1 MEDGQGKVTK
11 TENGIKKYFAIASAV
26 FLTFCACLVVVVLFF
41 RYDGVV
47 AVFHNLM
54 HVLQP
59 ITIGL
64 VIGYLLNPVM
74 MFVEK
79 GVLRILDGRLSSRR
93 KEKKIARVI
102 GTFAAVIFLILI
114 IALLIG
120 MMLPQLIESISG
132 MLVSLPAQVNTFI
145 NWANGYVKS
154 DNAMAADLEEMLRNV
169 TNYLKEWAETTLL
182 PDVQEYIS
190 SVTSGVFSF
199 FKVLL
204 NAIIGVI
211 VSIYVMMSKEKFI
224 GQSKKI
230 VYALFKPSTANTII
244 ETARMSHKIFGGFI
258 TGKIL
263 DSAIIGLI
271 CYIVLSIMQ
280 MPYTLL
286 VSAIVGVTNIIPF
299 FGPFIGAIPSF
310 IIIALANP
318 MQGLYFVIFV
328 VILQQVDGNIIGP
341 KILGDS
347 TGLTSFWVV
356 FAIMVGGGLFGFMGM
371 LLGVPTFAV
380 IYYLVKKMV
389 NHYLRK
395 RHLSTETD
403 DYIYLQSVDKH
414 SNTMIYPPKDPDT
427 VDSEEKTAET
437 LPGEL
442 ETGSEISEET
452 ESEPQEQKTN
462 QKK

>member
-1 MEDGQGKVTK
+1 MGDSQETTNKK
-11 TENGIKKYFAIASAV
+11 ESGIKKYFSIALVV
-26 FLTFCACLVVVVLFF
+26 FLTFCACL
-41 RYDGVV
+41 
-47 AVFHNLM
+47 AVFIAFYRYQGMLAAFGNLM

-59 ITIGL
+59 IIIGL
-64 VIGYLLNPVM
+64 VLAYLLNPVM

-79 GVLRILDGRLSSRR
+79 GVLKLLDGRLGSRR
-93 KEKKIARVI
+93 KEKKVARVI
-102 GTFAAVIFLILI
+102 GTFGAVVFLVLI
-114 IALLIG
+114 IGLLIE

-132 MLVSLPAQVNTFI
+132 MLVTLPSQVNSFI
-145 NWANGYVKS
+145 DWINGYIKS
-154 DNAMAADLEEMLRNV
+154 DNSMAADLEEMLRNV

-182 PDVQEYIS
+182 PDVQNYIT

-199 FKVLL
+199 FKMLL

-211 VSIYVMMSKEKFI
+211 ISVYVMMSKEKFV
-224 GQSKKI
+224 GQSKK
-230 VYALFKPSTANTII
+230 VLYAVFKPSTANTII

-263 DSAIIGLI
+263 DSAIIGLL

-310 IIIALANP
+310 IIIVLASP
-318 MQGLYFVIFV
+318 MQGLYFLIAVL
-328 VILQQVDGNIIGP
+328 ILQQVDGNIIGP

-356 FAIMVGGGLFGFMGM
+356 FAIMVGGGLFGFIGM

-380 IYYLVKKMV
+380 IYYLVKKAV
-389 NHYLRK
+389 NHWLRK

-403 DYIYLQSVDKH
+403 DYIYLDSVDKH
-414 SNTMIYPPKDPDT
+414 NNTMIYPKKEEITVEQEEAVASAEEAAMETKPDNP
-427 VDSEEKTAET
+427 EKQEKN
-437 LPGEL
+437 
-442 ETGSEISEET
+442 
-452 ESEPQEQKTN
+452 PQK
-462 QKK
+462 

>member
-1 MEDGQGKVTK
+1 MGDGQETTSKK
-11 TENGIKKYFAIASAV
+11 ENGIKKYFSIALVV
-26 FLTFCACLVVVVLFF
+26 FLTFCACLAVFIAF
-41 RYDGVV
+41 YRYQGMI
-47 AVFHNLM
+47 AAFHNLM
-54 HVLQP
+54 YVLQP
-59 ITIGL
+59 IIIGL
-64 VIGYLLNPVM
+64 VLGYLLNPVM
-74 MFVEK
+74 MFLEK
-79 GVLRILDGRLSSRR
+79 GVLKLLDGRLSSRR

-102 GTFAAVIFLILI
+102 GTFGAVVFLILI
-114 IALLIG
+114 IGLLIE

-132 MLVSLPAQVNTFI
+132 MLVSLPSQVNSFI
-145 NWANGYVKS
+145 DWINGYIKS
-154 DNAMAADLEEMLRNV
+154 DNPMAADLEDMLRNV

-182 PDVQEYIS
+182 PEVQNYIS

-204 NAIIGVI
+204 NAVIGVI
-211 VSIYVMMSKEKFI
+211 ISVYVMMSKEKFV
-224 GQSKKI
+224 GQSKK
-230 VYALFKPSTANTII
+230 VLYALFKPSTANTII

-258 TGKIL
+258 TGKIM
-263 DSAIIGLI
+263 DSVIIGLL

-310 IIIALANP
+310 IIIVLANP
-318 MQGLYFVIFV
+318 MQGLYFLIV
-328 VILQQVDGNIIGP
+328 VVVLQQIDGNIIGP

-380 IYYLVKKMV
+380 IYYLVKKAV
-389 NHYLRK
+389 SHCLRK

-403 DYIYLQSVDKH
+403 DYIYLESVDKH
-414 SNTMIYPPKDPDT
+414 DNTMIYPKKEGNSHQTDEAVVQSEESDLGT
-427 VDSEEKTAET
+427 DSESQEK
-437 LPGEL
+437 
-442 ETGSEISEET
+442 
-452 ESEPQEQKTN
+452 QEQN
-462 QKK
+462 SQK